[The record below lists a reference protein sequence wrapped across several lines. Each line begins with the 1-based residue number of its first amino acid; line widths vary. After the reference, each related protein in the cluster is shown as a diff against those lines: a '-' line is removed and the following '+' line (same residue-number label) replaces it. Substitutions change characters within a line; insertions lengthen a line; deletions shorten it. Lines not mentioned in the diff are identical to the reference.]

1 MDVIEQPPTQPFDA
15 TRSDDDAAGDGPALT
30 DRLAACIDRYVWH
43 RNGPHDAAVRVL
55 ADQQLRD
62 ALRAADVVA
71 ELDARHQPV
80 RWAASSDVVVCS
92 CGHGA
97 YDHCPDGL
105 ILRGET

>member
-1 MDVIEQPPTQPFDA
+1 MDT
-15 TRSDDDAAGDGPALT
+15 LT
-30 DRLAACIDRYVWH
+30 DTAPLDVTAGGDDGDDLTERIAAAIDRYVWH

-55 ADQQLRD
+55 ADVELRR

-71 ELDARHQPV
+71 QLDARHQPV
-80 RWAASSDVVVCS
+80 RWADDSDVVVCS